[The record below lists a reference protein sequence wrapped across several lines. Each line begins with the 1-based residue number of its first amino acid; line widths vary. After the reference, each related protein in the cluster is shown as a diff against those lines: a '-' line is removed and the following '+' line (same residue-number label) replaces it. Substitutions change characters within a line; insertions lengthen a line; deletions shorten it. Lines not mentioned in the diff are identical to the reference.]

1 MINVASLWNSKDE
14 GLWKKSMENYWNLI
28 KQENILLEKEME
40 RLVPANINNLG
51 ENEWFEFLLKQYFKW
66 KYTAPNRYGSTT
78 KHLKAYKENNRLG
91 ELLYIR
97 DRILASGESGDIG
110 NALTVTKEIKGLGIA
125 GASGLLA
132 LLFPEKFATV
142 DQFVVKALR
151 KVPGLPERELLD
163 RMNPESLS
171 LQDGVILIRIMKQK
185 ADELNNIFKTNY
197 WTPRKIDIILW
208 AIERKGYLITG

>member
-1 MINVASLWNSKDE
+1 MWNSKDE

-28 KQENILLEKEME
+28 KPENLLLEKEME

-51 ENEWFEFLLKQYFKW
+51 ENEWFEFLLKKYFKW

-91 ELLYIR
+91 ELLNIR
-97 DRILASGESGDIG
+97 DRILASGERGDIG
-110 NALTVTKEIKGLGIA
+110 NALTVTKEIKGLGTA

-132 LLFPEKFATV
+132 LLFPGKFATV

-151 KVPGLPERELLD
+151 KVPGLLERELLD

-171 LQDGVILIRIMKQK
+171 LQDGIILIRIMKRK
-185 ADELNNIFKTNY
+185 ADELNNLFKTNY

-208 AIERKGYLITG
+208 AIER

>member
-1 MINVASLWNSKDE
+1 MINIASLWNSKDE
-14 GLWKKSMENYWNLI
+14 GLWKKSMENYWDLI
-28 KQENILLEKEME
+28 KLENLLLEKEME

-51 ENEWFEFLLKQYFKW
+51 ENEWFEFLLIKYFKW

-78 KHLKAYKENNRLG
+78 KYLKAYKENNRLG
-91 ELLYIR
+91 ELLNIR
-97 DRILASGESGDIG
+97 DRILASGEKGDIG
-110 NALTVTKEIKGLGIA
+110 NALTVTKEIKGLGTA

-132 LLFPEKFATV
+132 LLFPGKFATV

-151 KVPGLPERELLD
+151 KAPSLPERELLD

-171 LQDGVILIRIMKQK
+171 LQDGIILIKIMKRK
-185 ADELNNIFKTNY
+185 ADELNNLFKTNY

-208 AIERKGYLITG
+208 AIER